1 MVKLREN
8 RLWATLNI
16 PITQRFPANG
26 KHYKS
31 RVRDIPGFQTTILR
45 MEPEWS
51 LTLRRVSEFREGEGN
66 PMYFGG
72 ANDSYP
78 DGVQANT
85 VREWTLSQCENNKRL
100 KTARTNFQKVLAKKR
115 VNKLSKEERTRA
127 SCLNGTSQGKPVLQ
141 LTRLDNVP
149 IAGYYSQWEA
159 EDYTGVSKNSIS
171 QVCMGQGKSTGGFAW
186 RFASKEFIE
195 SEEWA
200 RLVEVGRQRSELT
213 KNKYVKPCNRKVVPP
228 PE

>member
-1 MVKLREN
+1 M
-8 RLWATLNI
+8 
-16 PITQRFPANG
+16 
-26 KHYKS
+26 
-31 RVRDIPGFQTTILR
+31 
-45 MEPEWS
+45 
-51 LTLRRVSEFREGEGN
+51 
-66 PMYFGG
+66 
-72 ANDSYP
+72 
-78 DGVQANT
+78 
-85 VREWTLSQCENNKRL
+85 
-100 KTARTNFQKVLAKKR
+100 
-115 VNKLSKEERTRA
+115 SKEERTRA